1 MQKTENVVRK
11 PQDYSVASQTQ
22 NMTHSGMELTCKKV
36 MKETIT
42 WEFQLK
48 QEKFQET
55 ALSIM
60 SLQAEGKWREENHHS
75 SV

>member
-11 PQDYSVASQTQ
+11 PQDYSVASLTQ

-60 SLQAEGKWREENHHS
+60 SLQAEGK
-75 SV
+75 